1 MSRAILSDD
10 EPQPTARNRSPP
22 GYAIIVVILAFSI
35 FLTYWWT
42 TGLPEVVRI
51 AGGPANGRYAALA
64 NGLAEELRARL
75 MIDVEVIATG
85 GSLENLQK
93 LETNQAHFALY
104 QPETREIL
112 NGTDS
117 SSKDEEP
124 AAFVS
129 NLYPEFLLPV
139 APKNSSAAL
148 DRVEHRIWCCNDRRS
163 GDFAMTKLLLRHLGD
178 DDRTIEVETVPYSDL
193 PEQIAAGHVEIGII
207 CCGLRA
213 PVVRDLLTSSLA
225 KLVDVPFA
233 DALARRNTSLSP
245 DVVPAGY
252 FQVSPAIPPKDFH
265 TVSLHAQLLAGTSAP
280 VGLVEEVTR
289 IITDARF
296 QRRHGLNELLEEGAA
311 YAIQRPEFELHAGA
325 SHVFYPDLKPFINP
339 DFVEG
344 TEGIRSFLVSLIAAG
359 WLFRRWWTKRLIRS
373 QEHRLDRYI
382 RELLE
387 LERQQMEVDGE
398 GNAEESKRLQTM
410 LDDVTILRQEALSEF
425 TAHELNEDR
434 AVDCFV
440 QMCHALSDKIN
451 AKLTRHSL
459 NALRQGL

>member
-1 MSRAILSDD
+1 MPRAVANED
-10 EPQPTARNRSPP
+10 EQHLAIRNLSPP
-22 GYAIIVVILAFSI
+22 WYAIIFVVLVSSLFLA
-35 FLTYWWT
+35 YWWT
-42 TGLPEVVRI
+42 TGIPAVVRI
-51 AGGPANGRYAALA
+51 ASGPANGRYAELA

-75 MIDVEVIATG
+75 MLEVDVITTG

-93 LETNQAHFALY
+93 LETNQVHFALY

-112 NGTDS
+112 DGARTS
-117 SSKDEEP
+117 SEDGEL

-129 NLYPEFLLPV
+129 NLYPEFLLPI
-139 APKNSSAAL
+139 APRNSSAEL
-148 DRVEHRIWCCNDRRS
+148 DRVEHRIWCCNDRLS
-163 GDFAMTKLLLRHLGD
+163 GDFAMTKLLLRHIGS
-178 DDRTIEVETVPYSDL
+178 DDRTIDIETVPYADL
-193 PEQIAAGHVEIGII
+193 PEQIAAGNVEIGII

-213 PVVRDLLTSSLA
+213 PVVKDLLTSSLA
-225 KLVDVPFA
+225 RLVDVPFA

-252 FQVSPAIPPKDFH
+252 FQVSPAVPPNDFH
-265 TVSLHAQLLAGTSAP
+265 TVSLHAQLLAGNSAP

-296 QRRHGLNELLEEGAA
+296 QRRHGLNELLEEGTT
-311 YAIQRPEFELHAGA
+311 YATQRPEFELHAGA

-344 TEGIRSFLVSLIAAG
+344 TEGIRSFLVSLIAAV
-359 WLFRRWWTKRLIRS
+359 WLLRRWWRKRLIRS

-382 RELLE
+382 HQLLE
-387 LERQQMEVDGE
+387 LEHQQMEVDGE

-410 LDDVTILRQEALSEF
+410 LDEVTILRQEALSEF

-434 AVDCFV
+434 AIDCFV
-440 QMCHALSDKIN
+440 QMCHALSEKLN

-459 NALRQGL
+459 NALRRGL